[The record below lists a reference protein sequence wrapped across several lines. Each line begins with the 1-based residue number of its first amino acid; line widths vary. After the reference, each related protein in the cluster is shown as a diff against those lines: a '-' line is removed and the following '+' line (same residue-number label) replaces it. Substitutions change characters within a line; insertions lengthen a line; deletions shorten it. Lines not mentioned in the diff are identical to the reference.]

1 VGTARVRQDELGS
14 ADRSDGER
22 GLQGVVG
29 DELGHGG
36 CAAGVR
42 AGEEWAQT
50 YWAVSQVR
58 VQMIGADFAD
68 GLS

>member
-1 VGTARVRQDELGS
+1 MRQDEFGA

-22 GLQGVVG
+22 RLQGVVG

-42 AGEEWAQT
+42 AGEEWAQA
-50 YWAVSQVR
+50 YRAVSQVR
-58 VQMIGADFAD
+58 VQLIGADFAD
-68 GLS
+68 GLF